1 MGAAVG
7 LVLDSKCRA
16 PSAHSGLTE
25 GGLSK
30 ARLKR
35 VSSRPAW
42 MHWSA
47 VGCGV
52 WSRAKSAT
60 SLLPLGVRALCG
72 IQRGARLAD
81 GGDGERAVILVVVG
95 DLSKCDRGGGAGG
108 WAGTTIR
115 AAVPRSKR
123 ARASGCRYVL
133 GKGRGSDCGSPGTA
147 GGRVARSWSSRRRGC
162 SSSSPAAAR

>member
-47 VGCGV
+47 VGCGG

-60 SLLPLGVRALCG
+60 SLLPLYYLSGF
-72 IQRGARLAD
+72 
-81 GGDGERAVILVVVG
+81 ERCAAY
-95 DLSKCDRGGGAGG
+95 SEAPG
-108 WAGTTIR
+108 WQTEATVS
-115 AAVPRSKR
+115 AP
-123 ARASGCRYVL
+123 
-133 GKGRGSDCGSPGTA
+133 
-147 GGRVARSWSSRRRGC
+147 
-162 SSSSPAAAR
+162 